1 MESENIP
8 DPDDVALDAARKCVE
23 GLAERV
29 AADVSAAFST
39 PVLDACVVLRRRALQ
54 EFIRLEALLRAHKTF
69 PRSEFRAAIAAAAK
83 VVPLR
88 QAVLNTK
95 WHALLTYTSGKP
107 DASEANVVTAL
118 VHAPEWRGVLAFNEF
133 ANNAVKLKPP
143 PWHRDDMPLG
153 GAQAGEWTDG
163 DDTRLQCWLQ
173 RTAGMRVPIGVAVAA
188 MAIVAQRSPFH
199 PVREYLESLAWDGV
213 VRLPTWLATYAGA
226 SDQPEEYLRRVGTW
240 FLISAVAR
248 VYEPGCKADHC
259 VILEGAQGRGKS
271 TLVSC
276 LVPQAEWF
284 AEHNANLLDKDSYAI
299 LQGRWIMELAEM
311 DSLARAEVGRIK
323 RYMTTAVDAYR
334 PVWARRVARFARHCV
349 FIGTVNDSE
358 YLRDPTGNRRFWPV
372 AVGDI
377 SIELLVRDRDQIWA
391 EAVHYYKE
399 RMQWWP
405 HREDESLL
413 EGEQEERLRADVW
426 EEPIARWLDARE
438 KEYNDRPELARD
450 VNTVAV
456 RIDQVLSGA
465 LQVDKADQDDR
476 HAVRVGRIMTR
487 LGWERQRVRSA
498 NGDNS
503 DRDSVGKRRRVY
515 AYYPPSTIEPNSG
528 SPGTPGD
535 TDG

>member
-1 MESENIP
+1 MDIVDVP
-8 DPDDVALDAARKCVE
+8 DPEDVALDAARKAVE
-23 GLAERV
+23 GLADRV
-29 AADVSAAFST
+29 TADVGAAFSSE
-39 PVLDACVVLRRRALQ
+39 VIDACIVLRRRALS
-54 EFIRLEALLRAHKTF
+54 EFIRLEATLRANAEF
-69 PRSEFRAAIAAAAK
+69 PRGEFRAAIAAAAK

-88 QAVLNTK
+88 QSAAPTTK
-95 WHALLTYTSGKP
+95 WHSLLTYTSGKP

-118 VHAPEWRGVLAFNEF
+118 VHAPEWKGVLAFNEF

-173 RTAGMRVPIGVAVAA
+173 RAAGMRVPVGVAVAA
-188 MAIVAQRSPFH
+188 MAVVAQRTPFH

-226 SDQPEEYLRRVGTW
+226 VDQPSEYLRRVGTW

-248 VYEPGCKADHC
+248 IYDPGCKADHC

-271 TLVSC
+271 TLVSR
-276 LVPQAEWF
+276 LVPDLSWF

-323 RYMTTAVDAYR
+323 RYMTTAIDAYR

-372 AVGDI
+372 KVGVI
-377 SIELLVRDRDQIWA
+377 ATELIARDRDQIWA
-391 EAVHYYKE
+391 EAVHYFKE
-399 RMQWWP
+399 RVQWWP
-405 HREDESLL
+405 HRDDEALL
-413 EGEQEERLRADVW
+413 EGEQEERLRTDVW
-426 EEPIARWLDARE
+426 EEPIARWLEQRE
-438 KEYNDRPELARD
+438 KEFNDRPELARD
-450 VNTVAV
+450 VNAVAV

-465 LQVDKADQDDR
+465 LMVDKGDQDDR
-476 HAVRVGRIMTR
+476 HAIRVGRIMTR
-487 LGWERQRVRSA
+487 LGWERRRVRSA
-498 NGDNS
+498 NDDNE
-503 DRDSVGKRRRVY
+503 DRDTVGKRRRVY
-515 AYYPPSTIEPNSG
+515 AYYPPLSTLDATD
-528 SPGTPGD
+528 SPGTRGD
-535 TDG
+535 T